1 MTTSSDAAIGDQ
13 APARSLADRL
23 RQWSEPQVAH
33 LLRLRPDLATPP
45 PHDSTQLASRAATR
59 ASALR
64 ALDRLTLAD
73 LAVLH
78 DMVTRGTV
86 ARDAADPASV
96 ARLEELALVWE
107 GSDGLRPVTVV
118 AELLARAAVPTGSV
132 EQPELLS
139 AAQSPSLVAR
149 TAAGAAF
156 DVVRRVE
163 VLLDHWGTQ
172 PPPVL
177 RAGGLGVRDLRA
189 AALLLHVEEREAA
202 LLLDAALSASLLAP
216 GPVGEI
222 ECWLPTD
229 AYDAWCRLET
239 AERWERLAR
248 AWLGSSRTPASV
260 GGRDAAGKAVNALA
274 PALVDP
280 HQADTRLVALHQLAT
295 LPDGVGLAA
304 GTGLPSLV
312 ARVRWLRPRRP
323 ADQALLV
330 AAAVEEAAIL
340 GITGMGAL
348 SPAGRALLAGEAAAD
363 LLAPLMPEPLDH
375 VLIQGDLTAIAPG
388 PLLPALAARIQQV
401 AEVESRGG
409 ATVYRFHAGSIRR
422 GLDAGWSAAEIH
434 AFLGSVSRTP
444 VPQPLSY
451 LVDDTARTY
460 GTVRV
465 GYAEAFLR
473 SDDEAALAH
482 LVADPKAAS
491 LGLRLLAPTVVVS
504 TTPIDVLLPR
514 LRDLGLAPVVEAA
527 DGTVHVARPDVLR
540 ARTPKVAPTARV
552 MARETAQV
560 TAAVAA
566 IRAGDKVAGARSRDV
581 IANTPAGALAA
592 LRAAIEGRASVVI
605 EYLDNHGTRSDR
617 IVDPRRV
624 EGGQLTAYDHRSE
637 DERSFAVHRISS
649 VRPT

>member
-1 MTTSSDAAIGDQ
+1 MT
-13 APARSLADRL
+13 APSAPRSLADHLRL
-23 RQWSEPQVAH
+23 WPEERIAH

-45 PHDSTQLASRAATR
+45 PQDSTQLASRAATR
-59 ASALR
+59 ASSLR

-78 DMVTRGTV
+78 DLV
-86 ARDAADPASV
+86 ARGATPRAEVCAAEAV

-107 GSDGLRPVTVV
+107 GADGLRPVTVV
-118 AELLARAAVPTGSV
+118 AELLARTTAPPAEVA
-132 EQPELLS
+132 EPELVT
-139 AAQSPSLVAR
+139 ATQSPSLVAR

-156 DVVRRVE
+156 DAVRRIE

-172 PPPVL
+172 PPVVL
-177 RAGGLGVRDLRA
+177 RAGGLGVRDLRTA
-189 AALLLHVEEREAA
+189 AMLLHVEEREAA
-202 LLLDAALSASLLAP
+202 VLVDVALAASLLAP
-216 GPVGEI
+216 GPVGEQ

-229 AYDAWCRLET
+229 AYDAWCRLEA
-239 AERWERLAR
+239 AERWERIAR
-248 AWLGSSRTPASV
+248 AWLASSRTPAKV
-260 GGRDAAGKAVNALA
+260 GGRDAAGKAINALA

-280 HQADTRLVALHQLAT
+280 HQVDTRLVALQQLTALDESTGLAT
-295 LPDGVGLAA
+295 

-323 ADQALLV
+323 ADQAALV
-330 AAAVEEAAIL
+330 AAAVEEAAYL
-340 GITGMGAL
+340 GVTGMGVVA
-348 SPAGRALLAGEAAAD
+348 PAARALLAGDPAAPV
-363 LLAPLMPEPLDH
+363 LAPLLPEPLDH

-388 PLLPALAARIQQV
+388 PLVPALAARLQQV

-409 ATVYRFHAGSIRR
+409 ATVYRFSATSLRR
-422 GLDAGWSAAEIH
+422 GLDVGWSAAEMH
-434 AFLGSVSRTP
+434 SFLEEVSRTP
-444 VPQPLSY
+444 VPQPLTY

-491 LGLRLLAPTVVVS
+491 LGLRLLVPTVVVS
-504 TTPIDVLLPR
+504 SAPIDVLLSR
-514 LRDLGLAPVVEAA
+514 LRELGLSPVVEAS
-527 DGTVHVARPDVLR
+527 DGTVHVARPDTLR
-540 ARTPKVAPTARV
+540 SRTPKSVPPGRDA
-552 MARETAQV
+552 ARETAQV
-560 TAAVAA
+560 TAAVASV
-566 IRAGDKVAGARSRDV
+566 RAGDRVASSRGRDV

-592 LRAAIEGRASVVI
+592 LRAAIEGESSVVI
-605 EYLDNHGTRSDR
+605 EYLDNHGTRSER

-637 DERSFAVHRISS
+637 DLLSFAVHRIGS
-649 VRPT
+649 VRPAD